1 MALDLFDAVDPAE
14 LTGYVRTALADME
27 QNQFFFTDALP
38 TREIPDIEARF
49 FSGSLGLAE
58 SAEYRTFDAE
68 SPTGSR
74 QGATRTKLALPPI
87 SRKLRMGEYDTLRL
101 RNVPDEVMRSEVLND
116 ALILTRAVAARVER
130 ARSEV
135 LFTGSLT
142 LAENGVNFTIDFDR
156 SSSHDATA
164 STVWSTSASAV
175 PITDLLAA
183 RDLIRDAGG
192 EPDIIVMNSSVYA
205 EMIATAQVKNL
216 ASSNG
221 VNPSIISDATLSA
234 ILSAYGLPPI
244 KVYSAKVKVSGSST
258 KVLAD
263 DKVVMYDRDGLGN
276 TFSGVTAEQL
286 ELDNLQSLEPGIV
299 ALATKEWDPVAVWT
313 KAAAIVLPG
322 LANPDL
328 SVGLSV

>member
-1 MALDLFDAVDPAE
+1 MALDLFDAVDPAQ
-14 LTGYVRTALADME
+14 LTGYVRTALSDLE

-38 TREIPDIEARF
+38 TRTVNDIEARF
-49 FSGSLGLAE
+49 FSGSLGLTEA
-58 SAEYRTFDAE
+58 ATYLTFDAE
-68 SPTGSR
+68 SPIGSR
-74 QGATRTKLALPPI
+74 QGVTRTKVSLPPI

-101 RNVPDEVMRSEVLND
+101 RNVPDEVMRTEVLND
-116 ALILTRAVAARVER
+116 AQTLTRAIAARIEL

-135 LFTGSLT
+135 LYSGELT
-142 LAENGVNFTIDFDR
+142 LSENGVNFTVDFDR
-156 SSSHDATA
+156 TSSHNASA
-164 STVWSTSASAV
+164 STVWSTSASAK
-175 PITDLLAA
+175 PITDLLSA

-192 EPDIIVMNSSVYA
+192 EPDIIVMNSSVCA
-205 EMIATAQVKNL
+205 EMIATDQVKNL

-221 VNPSIISDATLSA
+221 VNPSIISDATMSA
-234 ILSAYGLPPI
+234 ILSAYGLPPV

-263 DKVVMYDRDGLGN
+263 DKVVMYDREGLGN
-276 TFSGVTAEQL
+276 TWSGVTAEQL
-286 ELDNLQSLEPGIV
+286 ELDSLQSLEPGIV
-299 ALATKEWDPVAVWT
+299 ALATKDFDPVAVWT